1 MKTLAGIGKLKVI
14 TILFFFFIF
23 KVDVNLELSSTLISF
38 STKEITT
45 NSLPRRVSVIDE
57 IYASCKFACFAK
69 ELTCLK
75 MHQTKKNEL

>member
-1 MKTLAGIGKLKVI
+1 MKTLAGIGKVKVI
-14 TILFFFFIF
+14 TILFFFFFLF

-45 NSLPRRVSVIDE
+45 NSLPRRVSVVDE

-69 ELTCLK
+69 ELTCFK
-75 MHQTKKNEL
+75 DASNEEE